1 MNENEF
7 VQDDEVSLFDLWGK
21 LRDGWR
27 YVGVGSAIGVLSA
40 IAAIALSQPK
50 YEAIAVLQVG
60 QVGGQPVES
69 ATNAVERMK
78 TSSFQIGLA
87 KRLDHQGWI
96 SDLQSST
103 SATGKYLSLQIV
115 KATATSGVPLIEL
128 KASGDSPETAKK
140 IADTTVQELA
150 GRHAEIARP
159 MTDKLRLDLTIAKEK
174 LASAEKELEGINKLV
189 ANAGVKDDR
198 FTQLSLMT
206 ALRVQKEAEL
216 FGQRQAIMAL
226 ETALSAPA
234 TQPAKAIEE
243 TFVTDRPVSPKKGL
257 SIALGLIGGLLAGVM
272 SIFIT
277 DGWRRAKGRSKG
289 ELAL

>member
-7 VQDDEVSLFDLWGK
+7 VQEDEVSLFDLWGK

-27 YVGVGSAIGVLSA
+27 NVGVGSIIGVLGA
-40 IAAIALSQPK
+40 VAAIALIQPK

-87 KRLDHQGWI
+87 KRLDQQQWV
-96 SDLQSST
+96 SDLLNST
-103 SATGKYLSLQIV
+103 TATGKYLSLQVI
-115 KATATSGVPLIEL
+115 KATAASGVPLIEL
-128 KASGDSPETAKK
+128 KASGVSVDDAKK
-140 IADTTVQELA
+140 IADASIQELA
-150 GRHAEIARP
+150 SRHAEVAKPII
-159 MTDKLRLDLTIAKEK
+159 DKLRLDLTIAKEK

-243 TFVTDRPVSPKKGL
+243 AFVTDRPLSPKKSL
-257 SIALGLIGGLLAGVM
+257 LIAIGLIGGLLAGVI
-272 SIFIT
+272 SIFVT
-277 DGWRRAKGRSKG
+277 DGWRRAKGRSKA